1 MNIDIHAH
9 ILPELDDEA
18 NTLEASIKLL
28 EKEVADDIDIVIAAP
43 RFNATKQTVDEFI
56 EARDVAYTK
65 LITEVGLMDIPSIK
79 LGAEVKFMRNL
90 KSLPQLHDL
99 CIEGT
104 DYLLLKLPKV
114 QINKEL
120 IDDIYELT
128 YSTNIKPIICNV
140 EDSLKYTSIESLEEL
155 LDMDVLG
162 QVDAS
167 SLIDKEIRKNVFRL
181 VNNNYIHLLGS
192 NAYNPVSKPVLMRE
206 AEDIIVKK
214 FSRRLYF
221 DMMDNAKKVLYNK
234 KVEEILL

>member
-9 ILPELDDEA
+9 ILPELDDNS

-28 EKEVADDIDIVIAAP
+28 EKEVSDDIDIVIAAP
-43 RFNATKQTVDEFI
+43 RFDATKQTVDEFL
-56 EARDVAYTK
+56 EARDIAYTR

-79 LGAEVKFMRNL
+79 LGAEVQFIRNL
-90 KSLPQLHDL
+90 KKLPGLHDL

-104 DYLLLKLPKV
+104 DYLLLKLPNV
-114 QINKEL
+114 QLNKEIL
-120 IDDIYELT
+120 DDIYDLT
-128 YSTNIKPIICNV
+128 YTTKLKPIICNV
-140 EDSLKYTSIESLEEL
+140 DDSLKYTSIESLEEL

-162 QVDAS
+162 QINPT
-167 SLIDKEIRKNVFRL
+167 SLIDKDTRKSVFRL

-192 NAYNPVSKPVLMRE
+192 NAYNPINKPVLMRE

-221 DMMDNAKKVLYNK
+221 DLMDNAKKVLKNQ
-234 KVEEILL
+234 KVEEIIL